1 MVRDAW
7 RGVEIECLMLQI
19 LECGTNANDAGK
31 RDEII
36 VA

>member
-1 MVRDAW
+1 
-7 RGVEIECLMLQI
+7 LMLQI